1 MLFAAAA
8 AAEVDTVALLCLGS
22 LAGAITQAC
31 ELAAV
36 GCQAGSLSC
45 VVVLGASHVHDFKQA
60 KHL

>member
-22 LAGAITQAC
+22 LAGAITAC
-31 ELAAV
+31 ELAVV

-45 VVVLGASHVHDFKQA
+45 VVVLGASHVHDF
-60 KHL
+60 